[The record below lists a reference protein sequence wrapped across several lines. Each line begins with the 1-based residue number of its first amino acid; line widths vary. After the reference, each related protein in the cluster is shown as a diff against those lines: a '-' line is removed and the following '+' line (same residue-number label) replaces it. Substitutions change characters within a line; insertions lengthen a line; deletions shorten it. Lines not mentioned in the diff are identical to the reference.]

1 MQDSMPSQVRE
12 PICINVDKVFDWIV
26 KEASFEFSK
35 TGTIRFPGLPAHT
48 DLTHAVVTCH
58 VVPRAIHPVK
68 ILNRENRQ
76 FTIDGATVCLQNLT
90 IQKNFTLT
98 IIVTLPGGTKFTS
111 DPITIS
117 RCEQVTLCAPK
128 GTDVEILFTDLDCF
142 VCSMGNPTSGNT
154 ANEIT
159 FTDLNVTISVCQSI
173 QSTFPVTVE
182 FLATF
187 CEPRAELPFACPG
200 VVRPEQCPAVFPPH
214 FGY

>member
-26 KEASFEFSK
+26 KEASFEFSH
-35 TGTIRFPGLPAHT
+35 TGP
-48 DLTHAVVTCH
+48 LTFNGVTHQTNLEHAVVTCH

-98 IIVTLPGGTKFTS
+98 LVVTLPNHTKFTS
-111 DPITIS
+111 QPIHVS

-142 VCSMGNPTSGNT
+142 VCSMGNPTAGPS
-154 ANEIT
+154 ANQIT

-200 VVRPEQCPAVFPPH
+200 VVRPAQCPAVFPPH
-214 FGY
+214 FG

>member
-1 MQDSMPSQVRE
+1 MQDNMPSLLQE
-12 PICINVDKVFDWIV
+12 QICINVDKVFDWIV
-26 KEASFEFSK
+26 KEATFEFSP
-35 TGTIRFPGLPAHT
+35 TGPLSFPTVAANT
-48 DLTHAVVTCH
+48 NLTGAVVTCN
-58 VVPRAIHPVK
+58 VVPRATNPVV

-98 IIVTLPGGTKFTS
+98 LVVTLPNGTMFTS
-111 DPITIS
+111 NPITVS

-142 VCSMGNPTSGNT
+142 VCSVGGTPIAGAGT
-154 ANEIT
+154 IT
-159 FTDLNVTISVCQSI
+159 FSALVVTISVCQSI

-200 VVRPEQCPAVFPPH
+200 VVRPAQCPAVFPPA
-214 FGY
+214 G

>member
-26 KEASFEFSK
+26 KEASFEFSH
-35 TGTIRFPGLPAHT
+35 TGPITFHGVPKDK

-98 IIVTLPGGTKFTS
+98 LVVTLPDHTKFTS
-111 DPITIS
+111 DPIHVS

-142 VCSMGNPTSGNT
+142 VCSMGHPRATNN
-154 ANEIT
+154 NEIT

-200 VVRPEQCPAVFPPH
+200 VVRPAQCPAVFPPH
-214 FGY
+214 FG

>member
-1 MQDSMPSQVRE
+1 MQDSMPSQLQE
-12 PICINVDKVFDWIV
+12 QICINVDKVFDWIV
-26 KEASFEFSK
+26 KEASFEFSSTGPITFPGV
-35 TGTIRFPGLPAHT
+35 TGTTNLAG
-48 DLTHAVVTCH
+48 AVVTCN
-58 VVPRAIHPVK
+58 VVPRATNPVV

-76 FTIDGATVCLQNLT
+76 FSIDGATVCLQNLT

-98 IIVTLPGGTKFTS
+98 LVVTLPNGTMFTS
-111 DPITIS
+111 NPITVS

-142 VCSMGNPTSGNT
+142 VCSTGTPVPGTNT
-154 ANEIT
+154 IT
-159 FTDLNVTISVCQSI
+159 FSALVVTISVCQSI

-200 VVRPEQCPAVFPPH
+200 VVRPAQCPAVFPPV
-214 FGY
+214 G